1 MSKTAKNAANFVE
14 RKISAMYLKID
25 IWQNRVAR
33 LLFILMCCGVPL
45 YFNQHGYLG
54 LPEFKWHFYMFSI
67 ILTMIFVVAI
77 WVYRLIQSPRLL
89 PQFDFNVVDWAVVG
103 FAAITLIST
112 LFSPFSDFIN
122 VWVGMPGQT
131 GRFDG
136 AITQLSYVA
145 IFFIISRWYKPREK
159 DFMWFCVASIVISLI
174 GIFQFFGMD
183 FFGFWPNH
191 MPEHFRENFFHI
203 HIRTTIGNT
212 NTVSLFVTLA
222 ILFSGFLF
230 IRKPSK
236 WQPLW
241 LVTSAMNF
249 WMWVIANADSGTVG
263 LSVAMLLCIPFI
275 IQNIKTLGR
284 TLILIST
291 WVAMYILQTFFFE
304 VVAIETRVASSLLP
318 FAAIFTL
325 LLIIG
330 LVLTLRGKELNPDA
344 PPRWKLGV
352 ILIIVIIAAGLVGVE
367 VMGRPN
373 ADGMGT
379 GIIYEAR
386 EIMHGRIQDE
396 FGTNRIYIWRHALS
410 SVPNRLLIGH
420 GPDTFIFAFPREAQG
435 YFGETYDTAHNEYI
449 QYLVAQGVLGL
460 IAYLVFAVGVVVLSV
475 RKAFKDPI
483 IMAVL
488 AAFVAYLAQ
497 AFFNISHP
505 IASQIL
511 WVFAGILVSRRLS
524 KGSET

>member
-1 MSKTAKNAANFVE
+1 
-14 RKISAMYLKID
+14 
-25 IWQNRVAR
+25 
-33 LLFILMCCGVPL
+33 
-45 YFNQHGYLG
+45 
-54 LPEFKWHFYMFSI
+54 
-67 ILTMIFVVAI
+67 
-77 WVYRLIQSPRLL
+77 
-89 PQFDFNVVDWAVVG
+89 
-103 FAAITLIST
+103 
-112 LFSPFSDFIN
+112 
-122 VWVGMPGQT
+122 
-131 GRFDG
+131 
-136 AITQLSYVA
+136 
-145 IFFIISRWYKPREK
+145 
-159 DFMWFCVASIVISLI
+159 
-174 GIFQFFGMD
+174 
-183 FFGFWPNH
+183 
-191 MPEHFRENFFHI
+191 
-203 HIRTTIGNT
+203 
-212 NTVSLFVTLA
+212 
-222 ILFSGFLF
+222 
-230 IRKPSK
+230 
-236 WQPLW
+236 
-241 LVTSAMNF
+241 MNF